1 MGSIYKMEGESVNI
15 MEGHIVKIIFQIC
28 VSSVVKPRAELRGI
42 VTTGVQPT
50 ERNYF

>member
-28 VSSVVKPRAELRGI
+28 VSSVVKPWAELRGI